1 MSNSNIGGMLWLT
14 RPGDKVEATL
24 EDAVGYA
31 ERKYGR
37 PVRAILHPVGES
49 YPHVWNGVHLEP
61 SQYVLAHHLYLV
73 LDGAA
78 PAKTAADSASGPEEQ
93 NRHE

>member
-1 MSNSNIGGMLWLT
+1 MSSSNISGMLWLT
-14 RPGDKVEATL
+14 RPEEKVESKL
-24 EDAVGYA
+24 DDAVGYA

-37 PVRAILHPVGES
+37 PVRAILHPAGES
-49 YPHVWNGVHLEP
+49 YPHVWNGIHLEP

-78 PAKTAADSASGPEEQ
+78 PAKMAADSVSGQEIA
-93 NRHE
+93 